1 MFGTQQIFTPTDEA
15 NVSRDFATFIARFLT
30 QTTAGIINT
39 FIVGSATST
48 WTYAK
53 NGNTLHWRCDLFVYA
68 SAQLFDQRGVTR
80 YARTLIG

>member
-1 MFGTQQIFTPTDEA
+1 MFLEIV
-15 NVSRDFATFIARFLT
+15 VSRDFATFIARFLT
-30 QTTAGIINT
+30 QTNTAGIINT
-39 FIVGSATST
+39 CIVGWAKST

-68 SAQLFDQRGVTR
+68 SAQLIDQRGVTR